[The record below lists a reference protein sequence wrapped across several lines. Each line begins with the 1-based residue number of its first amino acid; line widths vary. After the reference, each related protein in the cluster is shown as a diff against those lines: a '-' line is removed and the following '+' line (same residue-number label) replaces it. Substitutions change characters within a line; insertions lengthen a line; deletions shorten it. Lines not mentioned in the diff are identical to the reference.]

1 MTSAILPDLFVSRHQ
16 GAVEWARRQG
26 LEVRLVSHL
35 NPGDVRPGQRVI
47 GTLPAHLAAEVCL
60 AGGIYLH
67 LCLDL
72 PPLLRGQDLSADQMQ
87 ACRARLLPIWA
98 EIRDCGMAAGPAAAM
113 PPENGCA
120 RAERV
125 LGSLT
130 PGIPQVFPAGLR
142 FGVAG
147 GRKEFSTNQRFL
159 DRNCPRRER
168 VRGNC

>member
-113 PPENGCA
+113 PPRADAPGPKGFWQPDAGHSAGFSGRLAFWRRGGTRGC
-120 RAERV
+120 
-125 LGSLT
+125 
-130 PGIPQVFPAGLR
+130 FPRTKDFWIEIA
-142 FGVAG
+142 
-147 GRKEFSTNQRFL
+147 
-159 DRNCPRRER
+159 
-168 VRGNC
+168 